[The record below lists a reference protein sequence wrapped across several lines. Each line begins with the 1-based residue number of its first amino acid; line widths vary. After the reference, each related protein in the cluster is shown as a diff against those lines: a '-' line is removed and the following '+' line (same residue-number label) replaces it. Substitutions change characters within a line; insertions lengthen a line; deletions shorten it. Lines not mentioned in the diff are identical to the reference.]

1 MQLSA
6 TGGNVADTRPPA
18 LEWRPYGVLLLS
30 GNTKVEKA
38 AKEKLLTV
46 LSGSLTPRERG
57 VFKVVKRVD
66 LALDSKSDP
75 DALAAAFYK
84 ILDQDRVEYTTPKP
98 PPATAAVVPPL
109 ATAPSAAAA
118 ATPTTPPMN
127 TAARPTA
134 PSPNMSK
141 RETTRKISALD
152 ASAESEPVEEDLMA
166 AAEVALE
173 TDLRTG
179 SPSHIYVFV
188 DYPATVAEVKSL
200 VTFKVTSTPQ
210 DSAMIRPPTTTS
222 LIDGAVLMTV
232 AAAKDDSR
240 RQSLVSISAVEAT
253 QTAAVAAPAPKATP
267 PPTKGK
273 SGKQPPQQV
282 TPPPQPAPIPEATA
296 PAVVVAAPDNPQP
309 PTANVV
315 DIGEVN
321 RFFKDV
327 QTAAQ
332 LGGLEWTDLTFDV
345 VDCGDGPTGGEA
357 KPLVTLTKELKTL
370 LANLAVD
377 KLVFKTWLSSVQ
389 IIPVPTT
396 EVLPAAT
403 QPDALQR
410 AYADILDVLYEPSVG
425 VSAIV
430 YAMTETVVKSFVKP
444 VAPAAAPSKK
454 KQSSSAVEIPTEKT
468 PTPKVTK
475 YSPIS
480 SPYAETCQAP
490 IPPSPPAFPPFIEYG
505 DIASVRLA
513 RALHQYS
520 TKHHSMQAG
529 EPRTLLAL
537 LGLNIRLV
545 KRYYVPDDT
554 LLLAVHVETPQGRK
568 SVASWS
574 AADFVRYLLQ
584 HRKDVNPR
592 CSHRPP
598 FKEWRQEN
606 LLPQEYLTPR
616 TIQAMGAVVSL
627 SMGELRAV
635 SESVQ
640 SLYPS
645 DHSIIQVLRTPY
657 ALNWLSIYKD
667 T

>member
-1 MQLSA
+1 MQPSA

-240 RQSLVSISAVEAT
+240 L
-253 QTAAVAAPAPKATP
+253 
-267 PPTKGK
+267 
-273 SGKQPPQQV
+273 
-282 TPPPQPAPIPEATA
+282 
-296 PAVVVAAPDNPQP
+296 
-309 PTANVV
+309 
-315 DIGEVN
+315 
-321 RFFKDV
+321 
-327 QTAAQ
+327 
-332 LGGLEWTDLTFDV
+332 
-345 VDCGDGPTGGEA
+345 DCGDGPTGGEA

-480 SPYAETCQAP
+480 SPYAETFQAP

-584 HRKDVNPR
+584 HRKDVNPYLR

>member
-1 MQLSA
+1 MRIAVSACKGGARMPDVLELVLASDWEGVRGEDADAGVPVPWMTPKTLAQDRTA

-240 RQSLVSISAVEAT
+240 L
-253 QTAAVAAPAPKATP
+253 
-267 PPTKGK
+267 
-273 SGKQPPQQV
+273 
-282 TPPPQPAPIPEATA
+282 
-296 PAVVVAAPDNPQP
+296 
-309 PTANVV
+309 
-315 DIGEVN
+315 
-321 RFFKDV
+321 
-327 QTAAQ
+327 
-332 LGGLEWTDLTFDV
+332 
-345 VDCGDGPTGGEA
+345 DCGDGPTGGEA

-475 YSPIS
+475 YSPLS

-529 EPRTLLAL
+529 EPRTLL
-537 LGLNIRLV
+537 
-545 KRYYVPDDT
+545 
-554 LLLAVHVETPQGRK
+554 ETPQGRK